1 MYRERFQSEFSRW
14 DRAGL
19 RRWILGLCLLG
30 LQIASF
36 AGLEAANLPPPP
48 ARYFNDFASTVR
60 PQTADRL
67 NEQLANFE
75 RQTSNQIVV
84 AIYPKLPEDAA
95 LDDYAQQVYRA
106 WKVGQRGRD
115 NGAIFFVF
123 VQDRKMRIQTGR
135 GLEGALP
142 DIICKRIIADEVAPH
157 FQAGDFDGGL
167 AAGVNAMIAATRGEY
182 KGTGRTVA
190 ETGHQGSEVAG
201 GVEFF
206 VLLILFFIVGAYLSS
221 RARKRGVVY
230 TGSGTRGTW
239 IGGMGGNWG
248 AGGGWRGGSGGWR
261 GGDGGWGG
269 GGGGGFSG
277 GGGDSGGG
285 GASGGW

>member
-1 MYRERFQSEFSRW
+1 MEILHSEISRR

-19 RRWILGLCLLG
+19 RRLFLGWVGLYVLG
-30 LQIASF
+30 LQIA
-36 AGLEAANLPPPP
+36 AVAADLPAPPL
-48 ARYFNDFASTVR
+48 RYFNDFASIVR
-60 PQTADRL
+60 PQTAERL

-75 RQTSNQIVV
+75 RETSNQIVV

-95 LDDYAQQVYRA
+95 LDDYTQQVYRS

-142 DIICKRIIADEVAPH
+142 DIICKRIIADEVAPR

-190 ETGHQGSEVAG
+190 EMGHQGNEVGG

-206 VLLILFFIVGAYLSS
+206 VLLIVLFILGAYLSS

-230 TGSGTRGTW
+230 TGSGSRGTW
-239 IGGMGGNWG
+239 IGGMGGGWG
-248 AGGGWRGGSGGWR
+248 AGGGWRGGGGDWGER
-261 GGDGGWGG
+261 GGGF
-269 GGGGGFSG
+269 GGGGFSG

>member
-1 MYRERFQSEFSRW
+1 M
-14 DRAGL
+14 L
-19 RRWILGLCLLG
+19 RHSILALCFLG
-30 LQIASF
+30 LQMASF
-36 AGLEAANLPPPP
+36 ASMEAASLPPPP
-48 ARYFNDFASTVR
+48 TRYFNDFASTVR

-95 LDDYAQQVYRA
+95 LDDYAQQLYRA

-190 ETGHQGSEVAG
+190 EKEHQGNEVAG

-206 VLLILFFIVGAYLSS
+206 VLLILFFIVAAYLSS
-221 RARKRGVVY
+221 RARRRGIVY

-239 IGGMGGNWG
+239 IGGMGGG
-248 AGGGWRGGSGGWR
+248 LGPGGGWRGG
-261 GGDGGWGG
+261 DG